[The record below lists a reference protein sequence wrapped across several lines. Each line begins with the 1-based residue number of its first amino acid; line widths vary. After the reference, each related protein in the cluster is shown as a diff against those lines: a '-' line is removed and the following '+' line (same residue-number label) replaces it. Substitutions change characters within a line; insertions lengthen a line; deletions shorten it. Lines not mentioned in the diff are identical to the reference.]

1 MYADRPILQ
10 HLHHLGILLAALSGW
25 FVLLALIFVPL
36 ERLFPLRPGKIFR
49 AELLA
54 DLGYY
59 FLNAIVPGLVL
70 AVPLGWAAWVAHRMI
85 PVGVTAAFAHWP
97 VGLRLFTSLVVAEIG
112 LYWGHRWCHEVPLL
126 WRFHVVHHSPTHID
140 WLVNSRAHPVDFI
153 FTRLC
158 GLVPLYALGL
168 GNPVD
173 GNPGAITIL
182 VMFLGPIWGFFIHA
196 NIKWRF
202 GKLEWLIATPAFH
215 HWHHTNDSLAVIN
228 KNYAPMFP
236 WVDRLFG
243 SFHLPRG
250 RQSVRFGTDS
260 SVAPDMVGQLIDPFA
275 GPRPN
280 NR

>member
-1 MYADRPILQ
+1 
-10 HLHHLGILLAALSGW
+10 
-25 FVLLALIFVPL
+25 VLLALIFVPL
-36 ERLFPLRPGKIFR
+36 ERLFALRPEKIFR

-70 AVPLGWAAWVAHRMI
+70 ASPLGWAAWVAHRMI
-85 PVGVTAAFAHWP
+85 PAGLTTAFAHWP

-112 LYWGHRWCHEVPLL
+112 LYWGHRWSHEVPLL
-126 WRFHVVHHSPTHID
+126 WRFHAVHHSPTHID

-158 GLVPLYALGL
+158 ALVPLYALGL
-168 GNPVD
+168 GNPGD
-173 GNPGAITIL
+173 ANPGAITIL

-215 HWHHTNDSLAVIN
+215 YWHHTNDSPAVIN
-228 KNYAPMFP
+228 KNYAPIFP

-243 SFHLPRG
+243 SYHLPKD
-250 RQSVRFGTDS
+250 RQSARFGTDS
-260 SVAPDMVGQLIDPFA
+260 AVAPDMVGQLIDPFA
-275 GPRPN
+275 GPRPDH
-280 NR
+280 R